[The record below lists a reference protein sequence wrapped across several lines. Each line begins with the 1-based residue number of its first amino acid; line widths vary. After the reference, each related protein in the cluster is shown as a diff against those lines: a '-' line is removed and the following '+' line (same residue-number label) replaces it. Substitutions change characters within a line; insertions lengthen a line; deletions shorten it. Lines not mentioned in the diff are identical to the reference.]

1 MKGKV
6 LMAMSGGVDSSVA
19 AFLLKE
25 QGYEVTGVTMCMG
38 VTGEEGR
45 AACCGAEAID
55 DARRVCGRLQIA
67 HHVIDYANELEGKVI
82 RKFKE
87 EYLRGRTPNPCVDCN
102 RHLKFGSLLQRALS
116 LGFDGLATGHYAS
129 LEQVQGEYYLR
140 KARDLT
146 KDQTYFLYPIARRDM
161 GHLLFP
167 LAPYLK
173 GEVRELARRA
183 GLPTADKGESQDICF
198 MPKGRMDSLFT
209 ETDGVRPGEIVD
221 TEGKILGRHRGI
233 VFYTRGQR
241 TGLGISHGE
250 PRYVLSVEA
259 GRNRLVVGSRCQL
272 KSKEL
277 LAGDCNILVEDWPRE
292 IKAKIR
298 YRKSESPCV
307 ARREGD
313 RIRVSFS
320 EAQEAVT
327 PGQAIVFYDGDLV
340 LGGGVIE
347 EVVGGH

>member
-1 MKGKV
+1 MI
-6 LMAMSGGVDSSVA
+6 AMSGGVDSSVA

-25 QGYEVTGVTMCMG
+25 QGYDVTGVTMCMG

-45 AACCGAEAID
+45 AACCGAEAIA
-55 DARRVCGRLQIA
+55 DARRVCDRLRVP
-67 HHVIDYANELEGKVI
+67 HHVIDYADELENSVI

-102 RHLKFGSLLQRALS
+102 RYLKFGSLLKRALA
-116 LGFDGLATGHYAS
+116 LGFDCLATGHYAC
-129 LEQVQGEYYLR
+129 LEKAEGEYYLK

-146 KDQTYFLYPIARRDM
+146 KDQTYFLYPIARQDLPR
-161 GHLLFP
+161 LLFP
-167 LAPYLK
+167 LAPYVK
-173 GEVRELARRA
+173 EEVRELARRA

-209 ETDGVRPGEIVD
+209 DTDDISPGDIVD

-233 VFYTRGQR
+233 VFYTVGQR
-241 TGLGISHGE
+241 TGLGISHPE

-259 GRNRLVVGSRCQL
+259 ARNRLVVGSRYQL

-277 LAGDCNILVEDWPRE
+277 LAGDCNFLVADWPSE
-292 IKAKIR
+292 VTAKIR
-298 YRKSESPCV
+298 YRKKESPCV
-307 ARREGD
+307 TRREGD
-313 RIRVSFS
+313 RIRVTFR
-320 EAQEAVT
+320 EAQEAAT

-347 EVVGGH
+347 EVMGGH